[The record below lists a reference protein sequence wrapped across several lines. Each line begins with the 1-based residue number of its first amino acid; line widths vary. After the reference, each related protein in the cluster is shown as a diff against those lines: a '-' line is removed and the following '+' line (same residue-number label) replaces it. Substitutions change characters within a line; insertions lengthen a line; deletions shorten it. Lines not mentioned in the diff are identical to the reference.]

1 MRLARLIG
9 PELLALV
16 SESPGEVAE
25 LLDEVHPED
34 IAEIIAELDDD
45 RSVKLITTLPND
57 YAAQVFARLDEKR
70 QERLTELMGAGSVAR
85 IATEMDADDRA
96 DFFSILPPSVHEPLL
111 EELEKVDPEAAEDV
125 EELVRWPDG
134 SAGALMTTDYVSV
147 TPDLRLEDAINV
159 LRSNAKAAETVESIY
174 VVDKSHKLVGMLT
187 LRQLLIS
194 KPEERVK
201 DVMITS
207 VITVA
212 PELDQEEAAKI
223 LAKYD
228 LHTMPVV
235 QQSGKMVG
243 VITSDDIIDVV
254 VEEQAEDVQKFGGM
268 EALDAPYLQT
278 GFWSMIKKRGGWLAV
293 LFLGEMITASAMADY
308 EHDVARAV
316 VLALFVPLIISSGGN
331 SGSQASTL
339 IIRAM
344 AIGEVKLRDWWRIV
358 GRELRAGLVL
368 GLALGCIGVLRIVAW
383 QALFKEYGEHYG
395 LIAATVG
402 ISLVG
407 VVAWGTIAGSMLPFV
422 LRRLGLDPASA
433 SAPFVATLVDVLGLV
448 IYFETAR
455 LLLAGSLL

>member
-1 MRLARLIG
+1 
-9 PELLALV
+9 
-16 SESPGEVAE
+16 
-25 LLDEVHPED
+25 
-34 IAEIIAELDDD
+34 
-45 RSVKLITTLPND
+45 
-57 YAAQVFARLDEKR
+57 
-70 QERLTELMGAGSVAR
+70 
-85 IATEMDADDRA
+85 
-96 DFFSILPPSVHEPLL
+96 
-111 EELEKVDPEAAEDV
+111 
-125 EELVRWPDG
+125 
-134 SAGALMTTDYVSV
+134 MTTDYVSV
-147 TPDLRLEDAINV
+147 TPNLRLSDAINE

-174 VVDKSHKLVGMLT
+174 VVDNTHHLLGMLT
-187 LRQLLIS
+187 LRQMLLG
-194 KPEERVK
+194 KPEERVG
-201 DVMITS
+201 DVMITNVIS
-207 VITVA
+207 VH
-212 PELDQEEAAKI
+212 PEVDQEEAAQI

-228 LHTMPVV
+228 LHTLPVV
-235 QQSGKMVG
+235 HQNGTMLG

-278 GFWSMIKKRGGWLAV
+278 SFWSMIKKRGGWLAV

-344 AIGEVKLRDWWRIV
+344 AVGEVRLRDWWRIV
-358 GRELRAGLVL
+358 GRELRAGVVL
-368 GLALGCIGVLRIVAW
+368 GLALGMIGVVRIVAW
-383 QALFKEYGEHYG
+383 QALFKEYGEHYW
-395 LIAATVG
+395 LVAATVG
-402 ISLVG
+402 VSLVG

>member
-1 MRLARLIG
+1 MRLGRLIG
-9 PELLALV
+9 PELVNLV

-25 LLDEVHPED
+25 LLDEIHPED
-34 IAEIIAELDDD
+34 IAEIIADLDDE
-45 RSVKLITTLPND
+45 RGVKVITTLPTD
-57 YAAQVFARLDEKR
+57 YAAQVFARLDDDR
-70 QERLTELMGAGSVAR
+70 QHRLTELIGTLSVAR

-111 EELEKVDPEAAEDV
+111 EELERVDPEAAEDV
-125 EELVRWPDG
+125 EELVRWPDA
-134 SAGALMTTDYVSV
+134 SAGGLMTTDYISV
-147 TPDLRLEDAINV
+147 RPDIRIAGAINEI
-159 LRSNAKAAETVESIY
+159 RSNAKAAETVESIY
-174 VVDKSHKLVGMLT
+174 VVDKSHRLLGMLT
-187 LRQLLIS
+187 LRQLLLS
-194 KPEERVK
+194 KPEDRVE

-207 VITVA
+207 VISVL
-212 PELDQEEAAKI
+212 PLLDQEEAAKI

-228 LHTMPVV
+228 LHTLPVV
-235 QQSGKMVG
+235 EQSGRMLG

-254 VEEQAEDVQKFGGM
+254 VEEQAEDAEKFGGM

-293 LFLGEMITASAMADY
+293 LFLGEMITASAMAGY

-316 VLALFVPLIISSGGN
+316 VLAMFVPLIISSGGN

-344 AIGEVKLRDWWRIV
+344 ALGEVKLRDWWRIV
-358 GRELRAGLVL
+358 GRELQAGLVL
-368 GLALGCIGVLRIVAW
+368 GLALGAIGVLRIVAW
-383 QALFKEYGEHYG
+383 QGLFKTYGEHYM
-395 LIAATVG
+395 LVAATVG

-407 VVAWGTIAGSMLPFV
+407 VVAWGTLSGSMLPFV

-455 LLLAGSLL
+455 LLLTGSLL